1 MALVEAGIIGLA
13 ILAVLAASIYVPF
26 VMNLDVGQIFNFF
39 EALLWISISLA
50 LAYRSARNGE
60 FKTLLLGASLSFFIF
75 GISDFIEMQTGAWYT
90 PWTLFALKAACV
102 ISFVIHLVIYS
113 KRNRKNSG

>member
-1 MALVEAGIIGLA
+1 MRFVEACIIGLA
-13 ILAVLAASIYVPF
+13 ILATLAASIFVPF
-26 VMNLDVGQIFNFF
+26 VIRLDIDQIFNFF
-39 EALLWISISLA
+39 EALLWISISLV

-60 FKTLLLGASLSFFIF
+60 FRTLLLGASLSFFIF
-75 GISDFIEMQTGAWYT
+75 GVSDFIEMQSGAWYT
-90 PWTLFALKAACV
+90 PLTLFALKGACV